1 MCWEFLNVSL
11 AVFRKHSFYKM
22 IPERDTDD
30 EVGGGEDHHS
40 TAQSEVRVGRVLL
53 IVLDGLYL

>member
-22 IPERDTDD
+22 IPERETDD
-30 EVGGGEDHHS
+30 EEVGGSEDHHS
-40 TAQSEVRVGRVLL
+40 TAQTEVRAGQHSKCC
-53 IVLDGLYL
+53 

>member
-1 MCWEFLNVSL
+1 MNVSL

-30 EVGGGEDHHS
+30 DVGGGEDHHS
-40 TAQSEVRVGRVLL
+40 TAQTEVGVGQVLL